1 MQFLAMLTMLIDHI
15 GVVFFPENAYLRI
28 IGRIAFPLYA
38 YGIVQG
44 YHYTRSRPKYAG
56 RLLVLALLSQL
67 PFMWAF
73 EETSLN
79 VIATLLLCL
88 LTLMLIDKLN
98 PENAR
103 WYIPFVVAVPA
114 FLLMEWI
121 PMDYGGYALL
131 LVLIYR
137 YSSPRWMVVWHTAL
151 NLFFAVYLLWIIQ
164 LFSAIS
170 TWAVVQYPKVK
181 EWFGGIPVPRWL
193 WRSFYPAHLL
203 LLALLGNWL
212 HPYGL

>member
-1 MQFLAMLTMLIDHI
+1 MQFLAMFTMLIDHI

-38 YGIVQG
+38 YALVQG
-44 YHYTRSRPKYAG
+44 YHYTRSRPKYAW
-56 RLLVLALLSQL
+56 RLFVLAILSQL

-73 EETSLN
+73 SETSLN

-88 LTLMLIDKLN
+88 LVLMLIDWLN
-98 PENAR
+98 PNNRRRYLA
-103 WYIPFVVAVPA
+103 YVVAIPA
-114 FLLMEWI
+114 FVLMEWV

-137 YSSPRWMVVWHTAL
+137 YSSPRWMLIWHTAL
-151 NLFFAVYLLWIIQ
+151 NVFFAVYQLWIIQ
-164 LFSAIS
+164 LFSVIS

-181 EWFGGIPVPRWL
+181 EWFGGISIPRWL

-203 LLALLGNWL
+203 LLAVLSSWL
-212 HPYGL
+212 NAHVQ